1 MVAYRRIAHSS
12 PSSHVY
18 YNSRGSDH
26 WSPPVLRKQNKT
38 RPTCERRT
46 TNGRVIR
53 RNTHTTVA
61 FSNGLKR
68 PTIFGCFVE
77 AQQNQSTAA
86 VASTSN
92 PYNKV
97 VQR

>member
-12 PSSHVY
+12 PFSHVYLY

-53 RNTHTTVA
+53 RNTHTVA
-61 FSNGLKR
+61 SSNGLKR
-68 PTIFGCFVE
+68 PRFLGVLWKRSKT
-77 AQQNQSTAA
+77 NLLLLLWP
-86 VASTSN
+86 TSN
-92 PYNKV
+92 PTI
-97 VQR
+97 R